1 MSEET
6 AGLSCPALE
15 RVADLSVRVSAPID
29 VGETPQGR
37 RRLIPIVDGVVRG
50 RLSGRVLAGGA
61 DAQLIVSPTLTA
73 MEARY
78 VIETERG
85 ELVYVENRGLRAAG
99 PEVMALLN
107 RGEVVDPSLVYFRS
121 APRFETAAPRL
132 AWLMSSVFVASGAR
146 FPDRVELSV
155 FRVS

>member
-1 MSEET
+1 MSENPT
-6 AGLSCPALE
+6 GLACPALE
-15 RVADLSVRVSAPID
+15 RVADLSVRVSPPID

-37 RRLIPIVDGVVRG
+37 RRLIPILDGVVRG
-50 RLSGRVLAGGA
+50 QLSGRVLAGGA
-61 DAQLIVSPTLTA
+61 DAQLINSPTLTT

-85 ELVYVENRGLRAAG
+85 ELVYVENRGLRAAD

-107 RGEVVDPSLVYFRS
+107 RGEVVDPARVYFRS
-121 APRFETAAPRL
+121 SPRFETAAPRL

-155 FRVS
+155 FRVL